1 MQTIILATHSRYKVQ
16 EFQALMPNYQI
27 VPMGEIGYKDD
38 ILEPGKTFAENAL
51 IKARTIKEYLNTR
64 RDPGYIVVAE
74 DSGLCVDA
82 LGGRPG
88 IYTARYGGTDC
99 SGHDQRMTLLGELE
113 GITNRAARFECFIAC
128 FLPSGALFT
137 TTGITLG
144 TISYTERGENGFAF
158 DQIFVSDELGKT
170 FGEVTPAEKN
180 RVSHRARAIA
190 QLRAYLKD
198 VELE

>member
-16 EFQALMPNYQI
+16 EFQELMPGYQI
-27 VPMGEIGYKDD
+27 VPMSEIGYKDD
-38 ILEPGKTFAENAL
+38 ILEPGKTFEENAL
-51 IKARTIKEYLNTR
+51 IKARTIKEYLSTR

-82 LGGRPG
+82 LDGRPG
-88 IYTARYGGTDC
+88 VYTARYGGADC
-99 SGHDQRMTLLGELE
+99 SGHNQRMTLLGELE
-113 GITNRAARFECFIAC
+113 GITDRTARFECFIAC
-128 FLPSGALFT
+128 FLPGGALFT
-137 TTGITLG
+137 ATGITLG
-144 TISYTERGENGFAF
+144 TISHTERGENGFAF